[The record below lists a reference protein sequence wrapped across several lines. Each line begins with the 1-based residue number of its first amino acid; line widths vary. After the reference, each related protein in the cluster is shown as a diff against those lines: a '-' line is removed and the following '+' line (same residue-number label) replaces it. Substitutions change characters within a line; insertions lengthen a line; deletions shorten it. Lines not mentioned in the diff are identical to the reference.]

1 MKKAPS
7 DGGGPWK
14 GRFRPPRFNKLS
26 EGLVALAA
34 VLLALNCT
42 NTQRVALSMA
52 TNR

>member
-26 EGLVALAA
+26 EGLARKGLFLYVDWA
-34 VLLALNCT
+34 
-42 NTQRVALSMA
+42 
-52 TNR
+52 